1 MPPITVV
8 ATLTAQP
15 GRAAE
20 LGGILAGLVPPT
32 LAEPGCGRYELL
44 RDTADADTFMFLE
57 DWADR
62 EAHQAHMKTP
72 HFQAAR
78 AAQEGLVASRNVRFL
93 EKL

>member
-1 MPPITVV
+1 MGDGLLSEVLIRER
-8 ATLTAQP
+8 QSN
-15 GRAAE
+15 
-20 LGGILAGLVPPT
+20 LVP
-32 LAEPGCGRYELL
+32 GVGDVIDGRYELL

-78 AAQEGLVASRNVRFL
+78 AAQEGLVATRNVRFL